1 MRYGTKGIDEKDE
14 FALSRK
20 LFFVEC
26 LLEYFIQETARG
38 VYFAKLTTTV
48 GISDSMTAILAELT
62 SLSGFFQLFSILL
75 AHKTPVKR
83 WILPL
88 MTFSQLLIACVYM
101 IPLLDLSLSTS
112 ALFFIIIL
120 LARATQSIATPAKSN
135 WMRSLVEP
143 SRRGEYIS
151 RNNMISISGGMVFTV
166 TMSGIIDHF
175 EKIGNINNAF
185 LCFTIVILVISV
197 LHLISLLPAKEPI
210 VPQQKKTSSLASAWE
225 LLKNKRYRCVLFS
238 YGLFAVATGTV
249 VPFLGTYQIN
259 ELGFSMT
266 FISIRGIVMS
276 FFSIGCYYAVGKYS
290 LRSTYGK
297 LLQLSHIFYATAFFF
312 IMITG
317 SGLGIV
323 TYTAYTVIATLAGAT
338 RNVSSVNLLYE
349 ISSPEHRTTAIAIN
363 TMTTGFVS
371 FITTICASRL
381 VSYIQS
387 LNNQIFGI
395 KLYAQQLLAAISVF
409 IIIVV
414 IVYYRLV
421 CKKQIDSNVQQTEA
435 M

>member
-1 MRYGTKGIDEKDE
+1 
-14 FALSRK
+14 
-20 LFFVEC
+20 
-26 LLEYFIQETARG
+26 
-38 VYFAKLTTTV
+38 
-48 GISDSMTAILAELT
+48 
-62 SLSGFFQLFSILL
+62 
-75 AHKTPVKR
+75 
-83 WILPL
+83 
-88 MTFSQLLIACVYM
+88 
-101 IPLLDLSLSTS
+101 
-112 ALFFIIIL
+112 
-120 LARATQSIATPAKSN
+120 
-135 WMRSLVEP
+135 
-143 SRRGEYIS
+143 
-151 RNNMISISGGMVFTV
+151 
-166 TMSGIIDHF
+166 
-175 EKIGNINNAF
+175 
-185 LCFTIVILVISV
+185 
-197 LHLISLLPAKEPI
+197 
-210 VPQQKKTSSLASAWE
+210 
-225 LLKNKRYRCVLFS
+225 
-238 YGLFAVATGTV
+238 
-249 VPFLGTYQIN
+249 
-259 ELGFSMT
+259 
-266 FISIRGIVMS
+266 MS

-421 CKKQIDSNVQQTEA
+421 CKKQIDSNPQQTEV